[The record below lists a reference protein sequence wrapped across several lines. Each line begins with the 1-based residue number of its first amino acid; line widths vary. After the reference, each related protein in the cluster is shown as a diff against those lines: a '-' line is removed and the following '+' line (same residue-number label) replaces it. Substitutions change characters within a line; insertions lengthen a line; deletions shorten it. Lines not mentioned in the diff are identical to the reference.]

1 VGVPWLLAVKFRMSR
16 LFWRLGH
23 LLLQTGINVLDMVEG
38 PPLVVDADRA
48 AAYDGLL
55 RNGGLIDYRLASP
68 KHEFLSYAVARHG
81 LLAHGSNRDDIE
93 EFEPRPAN
101 EAGTIQLFVHAASD
115 GIWPI
120 YFATVARPA
129 GRNVLVNGC
138 AHVGRSDRLRRYYF
152 FGISGDP
159 DDDASWTDGTV
170 YLLPGSTFRRH
181 LGEEWISS
189 TPVRPVARLRV
200 RPDDFPFRRAT
211 VRVFWPEMPGRVRRR
226 FRRRWAADLPD

>member
-1 VGVPWLLAVKFRMSR
+1 VRFRLSR
-16 LFWRLGH
+16 LFWRLGR
-23 LLLQTGINVLDMVEG
+23 LLLQVRVNALDVVEG
-38 PPLVVDADRA
+38 PPLVIGADRA
-48 AAYDGLL
+48 ATYDELL
-55 RNGGLIDYRLASP
+55 RTGGLIDYRLPSP
-68 KHEFLSYAVARHG
+68 KHEFLSYAVARRG
-81 LLAHGSNRDDIE
+81 LLAHGSNRHDIE

-138 AHVGRSDRLRRYYF
+138 AHVGRGDRLRRYYF
-152 FGISGDP
+152 FGISGNP
-159 DDDASWTDGTV
+159 DDDASWTDGMV

-181 LGEEWISS
+181 QGEEWISS

-200 RPDDFPFRRAT
+200 TPDDFPFRRAT
-211 VRVFWPEMPGRVRRR
+211 VGVFWPEMPGRVRRR
-226 FRRRWAADLPD
+226 FRRRWAAQSVSASRAS